1 MNTRQSNKLASFIA
15 TKAVLEAHPE
25 IAAMPGL
32 PAKVAEFSAKVAE
45 LNRLGETQ
53 EQGIDG
59 KMARRDQILDEMVGM
74 AQRVAGVVLTVANEQ
89 KLTEIAAA
97 VRLAPGDFGR
107 VRRSRRPWLGRQVL
121 QAARAVQPQL
131 ETYGVTA
138 ATVDALEAQIEAALG
153 ALAEPRTTIADKR
166 SATRRIPLLID
177 EIDQLLDES
186 LDRLLLPTQATHRAF
201 YEAYAVAREV
211 VDRRGPRRRKKEGE
225 GGEETPPSPAPAADA
240 GPSTAAADK
249 AA

>member
-1 MNTRQSNKLASFIA
+1 MNTRQSNKLASYIA
-15 TKAVLEAHPE
+15 TQAVLEANPE

-59 KMARRDQILDEMVGM
+59 KMARRDQILEAM
-74 AQRVAGVVLTVANEQ
+74 AGEALRVAGVVLTVANEQ

-97 VRLAPGDFGR
+97 VRLSPADFGR
-107 VRRSRRPWLGRQVL
+107 VRQTRRTWLARQVL
-121 QAARAVQPQL
+121 QAARSIEPQL
-131 ETYGVTA
+131 QAYGVTA
-138 ATVDALEAQIEAALG
+138 ETVNAFEARIETAMQALH
-153 ALAEPRTTIADKR
+153 EPRSTIADKR

-177 EIDQLLDES
+177 EIDQLLGEG
-186 LDRLLLPTQATHRAF
+186 LDRLLLPTQLTHRAF

-211 VDRRGPRRRKKEGE
+211 VDRRGPRRRRKEGE
-225 GGEETPPSPAPAADA
+225 GGEDTPRSAAPAVATP
-240 GPSTAAADK
+240 PSTAAAEK